1 MVWNRIYVELA
12 DEYKAMDAASDMSKR
27 KLLANH
33 LREVI
38 DVLEQ
43 KVRSTLHRAL
53 NADVGPG

>member
-12 DEYKAMDAASDMSKR
+12 DEYKMMDAASDMSKR
-27 KLLANH
+27 NLLANH

-43 KVRSTLHRAL
+43 KVCSTPYRVLS
-53 NADVGPG
+53 ADVGPG